1 MYYEITP
8 APDGSVVIRNNGSAM
23 ISITNVKLSGV
34 YTPPAEPLNAA
45 SSLMVTKSLL
55 HYAADFQAQTA
66 PTPEP
71 TTDLSGMI
79 QQLISRFVE
88 RLFSSVT
95 QLFGH

>member
-1 MYYEITP
+1 
-8 APDGSVVIRNNGSAM
+8 
-23 ISITNVKLSGV
+23 
-34 YTPPAEPLNAA
+34 
-45 SSLMVTKSLL
+45 MVTKSLL